1 MVDGCACCTVPRLG
15 SVVCFDVGD
24 DLKRVVC
31 DEPIDGVL
39 QISLK
44 HTFTVLDLLF
54 LSIVIIFN
62 LQFSHVIVFEDS
74 LLQAGH
80 RCLREEAKP
89 LYRVRFLVFQ
99 VELLN
104 VILD

>member
-1 MVDGCACCTVPRLG
+1 MVDGGVPCAILQVG
-15 SVVCFDVGD
+15 SVICLDVGD

-62 LQFSHVIVFEDS
+62 FQFSHVVVFEDP

-80 RCLREEAKP
+80 RCLREEAEP
-89 LYRVRFLVFQ
+89 LYRVLFLVFQ